1 MHLALVFCSATSGCR
16 KRQGSWQLASRLRGV
31 LKITTQS
38 TSPGIPNPGL
48 LLKSLTSVSKRG
60 DIGVK
65 PYACLNMMSDGSW

>member
-16 KRQGSWQLASRLRGV
+16 KRQGSWQLASPV

-48 LLKSLTSVSKRG
+48 LLKSLTSVSKCG